1 MRALVSLFIV
11 LTSSSSVFAQSPGR
25 VALADLVAE
34 ALQKNPE
41 IAAAQKRYE
50 AARERPAQ
58 ERSMPDPMVSAGWSS
73 SGRPWPGA
81 GLGTE
86 PTANVG
92 FMVSQQVP
100 YPGKL
105 DLRASIAARDAD
117 AEMQQVEATRLSV
130 ASRVRQAY
138 YRLAYTYAISDVL
151 DRDHDILETLVE
163 VSETRYRIG
172 RAAQQDVIRAHTQLS
187 IHDLLFARIEQERAT
202 REGEI
207 NALLAR
213 PPATPVGRPVDL
225 ELTASDMSLDALIAN
240 ANAHAPM
247 LRRDQIVID
256 RSQLAL
262 EAARKEYR
270 PDFAVS
276 GGYYYMGSMPPM
288 YEFRFDMQIPLRRA
302 RRSAA
307 VAEHVNDAEEAR
319 NARDSTRL
327 SLQSRIQQEYQ
338 TATTALRLARLYHDT
353 VIPQARLAL
362 ESSMASYQTAAVDF
376 LSVAT
381 NFGAVLE
388 YEMAYLDE
396 LADYHTAI
404 SRLEEITGTPIV
416 H

>member
-1 MRALVSLFIV
+1 MRALVSLFLI
-11 LTSSSSVFAQSPGR
+11 LTSSSPAFAQSPGR

-92 FMVSQQVP
+92 LMVSQQVP

-138 YRLAYTYAISDVL
+138 YRLAYTYAMSDVL
-151 DRDHDILETLVE
+151 DRDHDILETLVK
-163 VSETRYRIG
+163 VSETRYGIG

-213 PPATPVGRPVDL
+213 PPSTPVGRPVDL
-225 ELTASDMSLDALIAN
+225 ELAASDLSLDALIAN

-288 YEFRFDMQIPLRRA
+288 YEFRFDVQMPLQRT

-319 NARDSTRL
+319 NARESTRL
-327 SLQSRIQQEYQ
+327 ALQSRIQQEYH

-381 NFGAVLE
+381 TFGAVLE

-396 LADYHTAI
+396 LAAYHTAI
-404 SRLEEITGTPIV
+404 SRLEEFTGTPIV

>member
-151 DRDHDILETLVE
+151 DRDHDILETLVK

-288 YEFRFDMQIPLRRA
+288 YEFRFDVQIPLRRE
-302 RRSAA
+302 RRAAA
-307 VAEHVNDAEEAR
+307 VAEQLTTVQQAR
-319 NARDSTRL
+319 NTYDSTRL
-327 SLQSRIQQEYQ
+327 TLQSRIQEDYQ
-338 TATTALRLARLYHDT
+338 MAATSVQLARLYEGT
-353 VIPQARLAL
+353 VLPQARLAL
-362 ESSMASYQTAAVDF
+362 ESSMASYQTGGVDF
-376 LSVAT
+376 LSVLT

-388 YEMAYLDE
+388 YEMAYFDE
-396 LADYHTAI
+396 LAAYHTAV
-404 SRLEEITGTPIV
+404 SRLEEMTGTPIV